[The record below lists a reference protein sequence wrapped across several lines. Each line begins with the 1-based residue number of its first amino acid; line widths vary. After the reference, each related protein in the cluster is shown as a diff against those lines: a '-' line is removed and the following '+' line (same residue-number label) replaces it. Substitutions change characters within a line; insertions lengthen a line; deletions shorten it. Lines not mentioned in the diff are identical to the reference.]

1 MNSKLFIIA
10 ALIVGVAVTGL
21 VSTIGPQLAK
31 AQITQDETQSNNQ
44 QQSSS
49 TTQTNTGTSGK
60 NCAKN
65 GVVVPCRTR

>member
-31 AQITQDETQSNNQ
+31 AQTESQDNNQ
-44 QQSSS
+44 QQQQNVGNGNNYQ
-49 TTQTNTGTSGK
+49 TQTNKQCT
-60 NCAKN
+60 KN
-65 GVVVPCRTR
+65 GVEVPCKRR